1 MTSGFFNKLDAMLSS
16 SFCVNFELV
25 FLSIFVVNFVVFTIP
40 GVWGPMIVCVQEMNS
55 MLDGDIA
62 VTEAEV
68 KTDGI
73 EVFVLDSDGSI
84 IGKPDDFCDL
94 LVSIDP
100 GYCFC
105 NQDSDSDCTHCGLC
119 SHCCRGECVA
129 YTRYTPDDFETRSA
143 FYIWL
148 MDCTCRCDGGSC
160 AKCYLCQGCCACG
173 QV

>member
-1 MTSGFFNKLDAMLSS
+1 MQCCRRRLF
-16 SFCVNFELV
+16 VNFVKFEPV
-25 FLSIFVVNFVVFTIP
+25 FLSICVVNFVVFTIP
-40 GVWGPMIVCVQEMNS
+40 SVWGPMIVCVQEMNS

-68 KTDGI
+68 RTDGI

-105 NQDSDSDCTHCGLC
+105 NQDSDQNCTRCGLC

-129 YTRYTPDDFETRSA
+129 YTRYTPDYFETRSA

-148 MDCTCRCDGGSC
+148 MDCTCRCDGCC

>member
-1 MTSGFFNKLDAMLSS
+1 MAGLNS
-16 SFCVNFELV
+16 
-25 FLSIFVVNFVVFTIP
+25 
-40 GVWGPMIVCVQEMNS
+40 CVQEVNS
-55 MLDGDIA
+55 MLDGDIV

-105 NQDSDSDCTHCGLC
+105 NQDSDSDCTRCGLC

-143 FYIWL
+143 FYIRL
-148 MDCTCRCDGGSC
+148 MDCTCRCDGCC